1 MIINKDGMSFIRLGK
16 SKKRPIRHQKGTDS
30 MVHSLASIDYLKIEK
45 GNMIYFEKNGFD
57 ETTVHI

>member
-1 MIINKDGMSFIRLGK
+1 MSFIRLGK